1 MDVTRH
7 GIAILFDIL
16 RGGNTE
22 VATQAKAIAFRE
34 GLHDLL
40 VESIREYPD
49 DEEICVMC
57 QQILGSD
64 NTVVLTPSEISS
76 SSH

>member
-16 RGGNTE
+16 RGNNTK
-22 VATQAKAIAFRE
+22 VAMQAKAIASRE

-49 DEEICVMC
+49 DEEICIMC

-64 NTVVLTPSEISS
+64 NTVILTPSEYE
-76 SSH
+76 